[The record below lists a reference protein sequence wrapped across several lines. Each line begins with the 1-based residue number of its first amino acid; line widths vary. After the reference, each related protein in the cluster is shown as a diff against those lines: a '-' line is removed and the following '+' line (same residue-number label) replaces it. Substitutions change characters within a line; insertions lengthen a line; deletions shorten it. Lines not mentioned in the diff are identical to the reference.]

1 VRLFCLML
9 KSFIPIWLCL
19 SVAKFSVTTISPEIW
34 NGTSRD
40 SFFSTTRNSRKKAG
54 ARAAAPTVV
63 EALISVFQDA
73 LLSTD
78 ISQPIGMLGSAAI
91 LPEVMWIAK
100 PTTRSLSLTCKLGM
114 EIERVWRRASWLA
127 FKNKG
132 VRLAKATK
140 PTAKNMN
147 SFRLLFI
154 WHRHGY
160 VHSAYAK
167 CSDQLSESGRGK
179 VNNTSRVRP
188 EWVQRLA
195 ICIPRKRAAVIY
207 NHGYRPCY
215 GFAPLVLIGV
225 GHFDSLSELDL
236 FSSHSGGDSIWIKA
250 LPA

>member
-1 VRLFCLML
+1 ML
-9 KSFIPIWLCL
+9 KSFIPIWLCV

-34 NGTSRD
+34 NGTPRD

-100 PTTRSLSLTCKLGM
+100 PTTRSLSLTCTLGM

-127 FKNKG
+127 CENKG
-132 VRLAKATK
+132 VRPAKATK

-160 VHSAYAK
+160 VHSAYAE
-167 CSDQLSESGRGK
+167 CSDQLSESGRVRSITPRGSGRSGCRGLPSAFRA
-179 VNNTSRVRP
+179 NGHDHLQSRILSLLRFCPARP
-188 EWVQRLA
+188 HR
-195 ICIPRKRAAVIY
+195 R
-207 NHGYRPCY
+207 
-215 GFAPLVLIGV
+215 
-225 GHFDSLSELDL
+225 
-236 FSSHSGGDSIWIKA
+236 
-250 LPA
+250 